1 MFDFAQNLDRC
12 NDFFRDFVLKLYLI
26 TKYELQTLLIGFVRF
41 LFISNCQIGVAL
53 DIAMLFEN
61 RKKGEFVR

>member
-12 NDFFRDFVLKLYLI
+12 NDFFREFVLKHYVI